1 MRAPLEWLR
10 QYVALPDDVTVDDVE
25 AALIRIGHE
34 VEDIHLPPA
43 IDGDLVVARVLVIEE
58 LTEFKKPIRFVTLEV
73 GTGHGALG
81 SDRRQVIC
89 GARNFAEGDLVVAAL
104 PGAVLPGGFAIAS
117 RSTYGRISDG
127 MICSAAELRVGN
139 DHDGIIVLDAD
150 DAAAVVGSDARVL
163 VGATDTVLEL
173 AITPDRGY
181 ALSIRGL
188 ARELSAAFAVPFT
201 DPAGVDFRP
210 TADEA
215 EPWPVTIDDPA
226 GCDRFVVTRVTGV
239 DPTAR
244 SPYWMRRRLLAA
256 GIRSI
261 SLAVDITNYVMVE
274 LGQPL
279 HAFDA
284 GTLAGPITVRRATPG
299 ETLTTLDGVD
309 RTLDSADLVVADP
322 SGAISLAGVM
332 GGAATEIGDRTTDV
346 LIEAAHW
353 TPSVISR
360 TARRRSLTSEAS
372 RRFERDVDPALAP
385 GAAERAAEL
394 LVRYGGGTVRPG
406 RTDVGFPMPPATVAM
421 PVGEPARLLGRPVT
435 AETAIHRLVQV
446 GCEVESTET
455 GDALLVT
462 PPTWRPDL
470 LRPADLVEEIARLD
484 GFDLIGSVL
493 PQAPAG
499 SGLTGPQRRTRA
511 VAADL
516 AAIGLTEVLTFPF
529 IGARDFAALGIDEG
543 DIRRRTSTL
552 RNPLDAQRPLM
563 RSTLLP
569 GLLDTVSRNLSRGA
583 RDVALYEL
591 GLVFL
596 PRPDAPRPPVMT
608 IGSRPSDHDLMVL
621 EASVPTQSQH
631 VAVVVAG
638 HWERPG
644 WWGPGR
650 IGDWADVIELARRIG
665 RSAGAELRVEPAALA
680 PWHPGRCA
688 SIRVGDWPVGYA
700 GELHPAVLER
710 LGLPARTVALELNL
724 SGFPARRPVVPP
736 SLSSFPPV
744 LQDVALI
751 VDDTVSAGRLT
762 EVLQRAGGP
771 LLESVRLFDVYTG
784 HPVPEGSKSIAFALT
799 VRAADR
805 TLTGTEA
812 QQVRD
817 AVVAAAVAACGAVLR

>member
-1 MRAPLEWLR
+1 MRAPLEWIR
-10 QYVALPDDVTVDDVE
+10 QYVALPDEVGVAEIE

-34 VEDIHLPPA
+34 VEDVHTPPPTT
-43 IDGDLVVARVLVIEE
+43 GDLVVARVLAVEE
-58 LTEFKKPIRFVTLEV
+58 LTGFKKPIRFVTLEV
-73 GTGHGALG
+73 GAGLGADG
-81 SDRRQVIC
+81 SAERQVIC
-89 GARNFAEGDLVVAAL
+89 GARNFAVGDLVVAAL
-104 PGAVLPGGFAIAS
+104 PGAVLPGDFAIAS

-139 DHDGIIVLDAD
+139 DSDGIIVLDAD
-150 DAAAVVGSDARVL
+150 DPAAVIGADARPL

-188 ARELSAAFAVPFT
+188 ARELSAAFEVPFT
-201 DPAGVDFRP
+201 DVAGTDIRDVAGAP
-210 TADEA
+210 V
-215 EPWPVTIDDPA
+215 PWPVTIDDPA
-226 GCDRFVVTRVTGV
+226 GCDRFVVVKVSGV
-239 DPTAR
+239 DPSAR

-261 SLAVDITNYVMVE
+261 SLAVDITNYVMLEV
-274 LGQPL
+274 GQPL

-284 GTLAGPITVRRATPG
+284 ATLAGPITVRRATPG
-299 ETLTTLDGVD
+299 EKLVTLDGVA
-309 RTLDSADLVVADP
+309 RTLDATDLVVADP

-332 GGAATEIGDRTTDV
+332 GGASTEISETTTEV

-372 RRFERDVDPALAP
+372 RRFERDVDPAVAP

-394 LVRYGGGTVRPG
+394 LVRYGGGHLEPG
-406 RTDVGFPMPPATVAM
+406 RTDVGAPNPPATVAL
-421 PVGEPARLLGRPVT
+421 PLTEPERLLGRPVS
-435 AETAIHRLVQV
+435 AETAARRLVQV
-446 GCEVESTET
+446 GCLVEASES

-499 SGLTGPQRRTRA
+499 AGLSSAQRRTRA

-529 IGARDFAALGIDEG
+529 IGPRDFVALGIDES
-543 DIRRRTSTL
+543 DIRRRTATL
-552 RNPLDAQRPLM
+552 LNPLDSARPLM
-563 RSTLLP
+563 RTTMLP
-569 GLLDTVSRNLSRGA
+569 GLLEALSRNLARGA
-583 RDVALYEL
+583 RDVALFEL

-608 IGSRPSDHDLMVL
+608 VGARPSDHDLRVL
-621 EASVPTQSQH
+621 EASVPTQVQH
-631 VAVVVAG
+631 VGAVLTGQWDRA
-638 HWERPG
+638 G

-650 IGDWADVIELARRIG
+650 AADWADAVELARRIG
-665 RSAGAELRVEPAALA
+665 RTAGAELRVETAELA
-680 PWHPGRCA
+680 PFHPGRCA
-688 SIRVGDWPVGYA
+688 GIRVGDWPVGYA
-700 GELHPAVLER
+700 GELHPAVIER

-724 SGFPARRPVVPP
+724 SGFPERRPVVPP
-736 SLSSFPPV
+736 VVSSFPPV
-744 LQDVALI
+744 LQDVAL
-751 VDDTVSAGRLT
+751 VVADTVPAGRVT
-762 EVLQRAGGP
+762 EVLRRAGGP

-784 HPVPEGSKSIAFALT
+784 DPVPAGHKSLAFALS

-805 TLTGTEA
+805 TLTGADA

-817 AVVAAAVAACGAVLR
+817 AVVEAAAREFGAVLR